1 MNDLP
6 TPRVTTMPIEAR
18 AALADRREQLVFVI
32 LRNAIPIIGV
42 LFLGWSA
49 QNLIVLYFVDTLGAM
64 WALIVALALNFPEA
78 RTATT
83 LPARFGQFITM
94 IFVGCFL
101 VAFLAIPLGMPL
113 FIFLMTTKWDIWAAL
128 ADQAF
133 ILGVVS
139 IGALSLVGMLR
150 HYQHIQKV
158 TPEDASVKRDF
169 GILMTR
175 WVIVLIVIY
184 LFGFLLGPWG
194 AYLMVFA
201 YAAGTVAM
209 ELYPQWFSELF
220 GKDKR
225 RPQAYTAPESIDA
238 KPRRKFRRKRKK

>member
-6 TPRVTTMPIEAR
+6 TPRMTTAPLEAR
-18 AALADRREQLVFVI
+18 AALADRREQMLFVV

-42 LFLGWSA
+42 FFLGWSA

-83 LPARFGQFITM
+83 PSARFGQFITM

-113 FIFLMTTKWDIWAAL
+113 FIFLMATEWDIWAAF
-128 ADQAF
+128 ADQGF

-169 GILMTR
+169 GVLMTR

-184 LFGFLLGPWG
+184 LIGFLLGPWG
-194 AYLMVFA
+194 AYVMVIA

-220 GKDKR
+220 GKSGR
-225 RPQAYTAPESIDA
+225 TATAHSTPESTDA
-238 KPRRKFRRKRKK
+238 KPRRKLRRKSKS